1 MNVTTTPLLKSF
13 SIQLRVINALLRREV
28 LTRYGRDNIG
38 FLWLF
43 VEPMIFIMAMTIMI
57 AYKNLYMSGIPAI
70 PFLVTGYSS
79 VLMWR
84 NAANRCSKAIVPN
97 ISLLYHRNVTVLDL
111 FLARIVLEIAGASMA
126 LIVIST
132 AFITMGYMAWPV
144 DILTMI
150 VGWFLLAFFAV
161 GLGLIVGAL
170 TEMSDGFER
179 IWQIITLA
187 AFPFSGAFFMVQ
199 WLPASV
205 QDFVLWLPMVHGVE
219 LMREGYFG
227 VMVNAHY
234 SISYLVVVNFF
245 LLLVGLAL
253 VYKAKDNV
261 GSE

>member
-1 MNVTTTPLLKSF
+1 MTGFTTPFLKSF
-13 SIQLRVINALLRREV
+13 SIQIRVINALLRREV

-43 VEPMIFIMAMTIMI
+43 VEPMIFIVGMTALF
-57 AYKNLYMSGIPAI
+57 AYRGLFISGIPVI
-70 PFLVTGYSS
+70 PFLITGYSS

-84 NAANRCSKAIVPN
+84 NAANRCSKAILPN

-126 LIVIST
+126 LIVISSLLI
-132 AFITMGYMAWPV
+132 AMGYMALPA
-144 DILTMI
+144 DILSM
-150 VGWFLLAFFAV
+150 VEGWFLLAFFAT

-179 IWQIITLA
+179 IWQIITLVS
-187 AFPFSGAFFMVQ
+187 FPVSGAFFMVE
-199 WLPASV
+199 WLPQSA
-205 QDFVLWLPMVHGVE
+205 QEMALWVPMIHGVE
-219 LMREGYFG
+219 LMREGYYG
-227 VMVNAHY
+227 AMVKAHY
-234 SISYLVVVNFF
+234 SVTYLVVVNFIM
-245 LLLVGLAL
+245 LLVGLAL

>member
-1 MNVTTTPLLKSF
+1 MNVTAISLNKSLR
-13 SIQLRVINALLRREV
+13 IQLRVIDALLRREV

-43 VEPMIFIMAMTIMI
+43 VEPMIFVLGMTILV
-57 AYKNLYMSGIPAI
+57 ASKGLFMSGVPTI
-70 PFLVTGYSS
+70 PFLVTGYSA

-84 NAANRCSKAIVPN
+84 NAANRCSKAILPN

-126 LIVIST
+126 LIVISSILI
-132 AFITMGYMAWPV
+132 AMGYMAMPV
-144 DILTMI
+144 DALTMLE
-150 VGWFLLAFFAV
+150 GWFLLAFFAT
-161 GLGLIVGAL
+161 GLALIVGAL

-179 IWQIITLA
+179 IWQIITFA
-187 AFPFSGAFFMVQ
+187 VFPFSGAFFMVQ
-199 WLPASV
+199 WLPQSV
-205 QDFVLWLPMVHGVE
+205 QEVVLWLPMIHGVE

-234 SISYLVVVNFF
+234 SISYLIVVNFF

>member
-43 VEPMIFIMAMTIMI
+43 VEPMIFIMGMTIMI

-111 FLARIVLEIAGASMA
+111 FFARIILEIAGSSMA
-126 LIVIST
+126 IIAISS
-132 AFITMGYMAWPV
+132 AFIATGYMALPV
-144 DILTMI
+144 DILTMLE
-150 VGWFLLAFFAV
+150 GWFLLAFFAA

-179 IWQIITLA
+179 IWQIITFVS
-187 AFPFSGAFFMVQ
+187 FPFSGAFFMVQ
-199 WLPASV
+199 WLPKSV